1 MLLGSSY
8 AEGSRRSKRRP
19 ILAWA
24 AAAAGLVIATGSAGW
39 LFLNRG
45 TSGEP
50 IATEVRTQLDLRP
63 YALMRGERRRAITS
77 SHSATGPRGAN
88 PALPTGS
95 EPGSYEVE
103 IRDASAT
110 VKASALGDADLRNQ
124 VTAARRRSLRSLS
137 AVRTRSQFAVSGK
150 TGDYSQCRL
159 TDRGLGTRA
168 HPTELTDSPQG
179 DMSERFESTL
189 GK

>member
-1 MLLGSSY
+1 M
-8 AEGSRRSKRRP
+8 SRSPQRSC
-19 ILAWA
+19 
-24 AAAAGLVIATGSAGW
+24 
-39 LFLNRG
+39 
-45 TSGEP
+45 
-50 IATEVRTQLDLRP
+50 TQLDLRP

-95 EPGSYEVE
+95 EPGSYQVE

-137 AVRTRSQFAVSGK
+137 AVRTRSQFAV
-150 TGDYSQCRL
+150 TGRLATIPSAGSLTGASAHEHTQPSSLIHRRATCPRGLRARLESELLDRHRPTLKRVNAHVISRL
-159 TDRGLGTRA
+159 T
-168 HPTELTDSPQG
+168 P
-179 DMSERFESTL
+179 
-189 GK
+189 